1 MNLLQ
6 SNIEEF
12 ILSSLRRMGVE
23 APTLDAIMDG
33 AEMYGPT
40 GVLDSVH
47 LVGLLSDI
55 GDVVESAD
63 TSSGSFFDILDSDL
77 FLQFKN
83 LESTKTFLS
92 ERFGYVNFSA

>member
-1 MNLLQ
+1 MNLIQL
-6 SNIEEF
+6 NIEKF

-23 APTLDAIMDG
+23 TSTLNAIMDG

-47 LVGLLSDI
+47 LVGLISDI
-55 GDVVESAD
+55 GDAVETEE
-63 TSSGSFFDILDSDL
+63 TSSDSFFDILDSDL

-83 LESTKTFLS
+83 IESAKLFLS